1 MKDITGNPIVEKN
14 LVAERNLVFVYGTL
28 RKGCHNNHCL
38 GDAIFVGIAKTV
50 EKYGFFLEPEYGI
63 SFAAKRKDGRVVNV
77 VGEVYKVNDMT
88 LRNLDTLEGH
98 PEAYKR
104 SLVQVDIEGNNGN
117 SRKLAWMYLYPEER
131 IYPQWRFIETGDYMK
146 QK

>member
-1 MKDITGNPIVEKN
+1 MKDTAGN

-63 SFAAKRKDGRVVNV
+63 PFAVERKDGRVVNV

-104 SLVQVDIEGNNGN
+104 LLVQVDIEGEKGENSK
-117 SRKLAWMYLYPEER
+117 SRKLAWIYLYPEEKV
-131 IYPQWRFIETGDYMK
+131 YPQWRFIETGDYMK